1 MFAVKK
7 NLKWANFFYW
17 NLHSITFLIQMK
29 IISRNIWTLLVWSN
43 KSWLNLKVPKFF
55 IQFFKN
61 FGYQY
66 DLIFPPFLIT
76 AVLFMNVIILVFQT
90 TFGQMVTIPYTLF
103 GFPLLTMFLGLYFKL
118 QAMACGRGSQPENRI
133 NIKLQSSAISCD
145 ISW

>member
-1 MFAVKK
+1 M
-7 NLKWANFFYW
+7 
-17 NLHSITFLIQMK
+17 S
-29 IISRNIWTLLVWSN
+29 
-43 KSWLNLKVPKFF
+43 KFF
-55 IQFFKN
+55 LLKSTLYYFPYTDENYQQKYLDTASLKQQIVIKFKSTNIFYTIFKN

-118 QAMACGRGSQPENRI
+118 QAMACERGSQPENRI

-145 ISW
+145 ISI